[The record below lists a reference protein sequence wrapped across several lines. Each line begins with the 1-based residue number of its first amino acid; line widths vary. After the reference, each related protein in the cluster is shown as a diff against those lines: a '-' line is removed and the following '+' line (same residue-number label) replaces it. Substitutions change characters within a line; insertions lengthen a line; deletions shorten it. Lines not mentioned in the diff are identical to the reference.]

1 MPFINCCRYIDEKI
15 LPFADFLHT
24 PTSFPLTKKATKSY
38 FGIFLSFI
46 MVTILIGLVSV
57 DIFYYKSNYKISY
70 FQDFIPI
77 KDWADKTITLGFN
90 VSENWTDYIN
100 YQLFDSEGK
109 EINLTRCNENL
120 MESDNGVYHCI
131 INNSLKIDYDYAH
144 VLKLFIYLNKNVSE
158 YKDLRVPF
166 SIAVK
171 EPRIDHDNEE
181 NPLVSEN
188 ESSVNKFRCFFNT
201 SEITAYRRYLK
212 YIKYKTIKRMIDWS
226 NSTDD
231 AIYIDDFE
239 DSRKAMKNE
248 SDQLI
253 GIYRII
259 ASKKIDIY
267 ERKYITLKEFLS
279 KIGGYISFLM
289 SAFKF
294 VTLFFVNPNDNYR
307 IFDYLK
313 KKKSIHLDTDSKS
326 IYDDSSIKKKIE
338 NKDFNEVIMDN
349 RFCGKFYYKLC
360 QIFCRCFGCCYK
372 KTQALSI
379 INNYIQEN
387 LTIENYLESQILS
400 KKLLK
405 NFNKIDEL
413 KAKYLNI
420 FKNKSGERLP
430 SKMDY
435 EIFDNDDD
443 LNNNLLTDENIEMAK
458 YKKTGTI
465 YVEKEENISSFDEK
479 QKNDIIKIVL
489 ETIF

>member
-1 MPFINCCRYIDEKI
+1 
-15 LPFADFLHT
+15 
-24 PTSFPLTKKATKSY
+24 
-38 FGIFLSFI
+38 
-46 MVTILIGLVSV
+46 
-57 DIFYYKSNYKISY
+57 
-70 FQDFIPI
+70 
-77 KDWADKTITLGFN
+77 
-90 VSENWTDYIN
+90 
-100 YQLFDSEGK
+100 
-109 EINLTRCNENL
+109 
-120 MESDNGVYHCI
+120 
-131 INNSLKIDYDYAH
+131 
-144 VLKLFIYLNKNVSE
+144 
-158 YKDLRVPF
+158 
-166 SIAVK
+166 
-171 EPRIDHDNEE
+171 
-181 NPLVSEN
+181 
-188 ESSVNKFRCFFNT
+188 
-201 SEITAYRRYLK
+201 
-212 YIKYKTIKRMIDWS
+212 MIDWN
-226 NSTDD
+226 NSTDE

-267 ERKYITLKEFLS
+267 ERKYIYLKEFLS
-279 KIGGYISFLM
+279 NVGGYISLLM
-289 SAFKF
+289 TTFKF

-313 KKKSIHLDTDSKS
+313 KKRSIHLDTDSKS

-338 NKDFNEVIMDN
+338 DKDFNNIIMDN
-349 RFCGKFYYKLC
+349 RFRTKFYYKLC
-360 QIFCRCFGCCYK
+360 QIFCRCFRCCYK
-372 KTQALSI
+372 RTQALSI

-387 LTIENYLESQILS
+387 LTIENYLESQILT

-443 LNNNLLTDENIEMAK
+443 LNNNLLTDVNIEMAK

-465 YVEKEENISSFDEK
+465 YVEKEKNISSFDEK